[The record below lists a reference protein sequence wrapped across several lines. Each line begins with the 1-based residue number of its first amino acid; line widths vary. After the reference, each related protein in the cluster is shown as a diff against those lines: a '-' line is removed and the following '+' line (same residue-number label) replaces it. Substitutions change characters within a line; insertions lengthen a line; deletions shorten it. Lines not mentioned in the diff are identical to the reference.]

1 MVTAHLLIFV
11 NESYDLFPAATKEQ
25 AVWKI
30 FSDEKRQRKG
40 QEFSM
45 ENLVI
50 CERLRRLRSVMEQ
63 KGIDFYMMPT
73 ADFHNSEYVN
83 AYFKVREFFCN
94 FTGSNGTLVVWK
106 DGAGLWTDGRYF
118 IQAENELAGT
128 GVTLFRMLEEGV
140 PTIEEFLE
148 TQMKEGQTLG
158 FDGRVVTVS
167 DGRKYEKI
175 VAGKHGRLVYE
186 EDLAEKIWTDRPAFP
201 VGAVSTLTDEVAGER
216 VADKLTSVRKQV
228 NKDGGK
234 GILISKLDDI
244 MWLYNIRGCDVECNP
259 VAMSYTYITEKEAV
273 LFIQSK
279 ALNEEAYAHLQKNG
293 IAVEEYDN
301 IFSYLKKLPASEDS
315 IIADER
321 YSSYTLYKTL
331 ETVRKPVNAK
341 NPTELLKA
349 VKNPVE
355 LANMEKVY
363 LLDSVAVTRFIY
375 WLKTHVG
382 KERITEVT
390 AADYLEGL
398 RRQIPGFLDLSFPTI
413 AGYKANAAM
422 MHYEATEDNYAEL
435 SPEGMLLVDSGGQ
448 YVGGTTDVTR
458 TIVLG
463 PISEK
468 IKKHYTLVAA
478 GMLQLTHAK
487 WLYGCTGRN
496 LDILARE
503 PLWEI
508 GLDYKC
514 GTGHGV
520 GYILN
525 VHEGPQ
531 GIRWRFNP
539 GMTEAVIEAGMDV
552 TNEPGVYVEGSH
564 GIRIENVM
572 VARNGEKNEY
582 GQFMYFD
589 TLTWAPIDLEAID
602 PEYLSPKQK
611 EYLNAY
617 HKTVYE
623 KVSSYVPEEER
634 AWLKKATRE
643 V

>member
-25 AVWKI
+25 AVWKF

-293 IAVEEYDN
+293 IAVEEYDD

-331 ETVRKPVNAK
+331 ETVRRPVNAK

-602 PEYLSPKQK
+602 PEYLSQKQK

-623 KVSSYVPEEER
+623 KVSPYLPEEER

>member
-1 MVTAHLLIFV
+1 M
-11 NESYDLFPAATKEQ
+11 
-25 AVWKI
+25 
-30 FSDEKRQRKG
+30 
-40 QEFSM
+40 
-45 ENLVI
+45 
-50 CERLRRLRSVMEQ
+50 
-63 KGIDFYMMPT
+63 
-73 ADFHNSEYVN
+73 
-83 AYFKVREFFCN
+83 
-94 FTGSNGTLVVWK
+94 
-106 DGAGLWTDGRYF
+106 
-118 IQAENELAGT
+118 
-128 GVTLFRMLEEGV
+128 
-140 PTIEEFLE
+140 
-148 TQMKEGQTLG
+148 
-158 FDGRVVTVS
+158 
-167 DGRKYEKI
+167 
-175 VAGKHGRLVYE
+175 
-186 EDLAEKIWTDRPAFP
+186 
-201 VGAVSTLTDEVAGER
+201 
-216 VADKLTSVRKQV
+216 
-228 NKDGGK
+228 
-234 GILISKLDDI
+234 
-244 MWLYNIRGCDVECNP
+244 
-259 VAMSYTYITEKEAV
+259 
-273 LFIQSK
+273 
-279 ALNEEAYAHLQKNG
+279 
-293 IAVEEYDN
+293 
-301 IFSYLKKLPASEDS
+301 
-315 IIADER
+315 
-321 YSSYTLYKTL
+321 
-331 ETVRKPVNAK
+331 
-341 NPTELLKA
+341 
-349 VKNPVE
+349 
-355 LANMEKVY
+355 
-363 LLDSVAVTRFIY
+363 
-375 WLKTHVG
+375 
-382 KERITEVT
+382 
-390 AADYLEGL
+390 
-398 RRQIPGFLDLSFPTI
+398 
-413 AGYKANAAM
+413 
-422 MHYEATEDNYAEL
+422 
-435 SPEGMLLVDSGGQ
+435 VDSGGQ

-602 PEYLSPKQK
+602 PEYLSQKQK

-623 KVSSYVPEEER
+623 KVSPYLPEEER

>member
-118 IQAENELAGT
+118 IQAENELAET

-623 KVSSYVPEEER
+623 KVSPYLPEEER

>member
-259 VAMSYTYITEKEAV
+259 VAMSYTYNTEKEAV